1 MKERNLFIARTPLQL
16 FNCIEAKN
24 RFHDKEENTLF
35 YQYQRQV
42 DKIQMENLIDS
53 SQWSRVVPYPL
64 TLYSKFFFPLYLRG
78 LKEEY
83 LFKISYCYYGV
94 YNSIVSYLINSIQPQ
109 KLIIV
114 DDGVKTLGI
123 ARNLEAKRIQKQ
135 NLFKTIRD
143 KFLNSNRDFLYD
155 STFFSIYS
163 LEEYQIENGV
173 ILNDYRMFKKGLLAL
188 PLQDVLYFIGT
199 NLNEKILK
207 NGESFER
214 YLQKVLSYYRDKK
227 IIYILHRYEDIDF
240 IENLAKK
247 YGFDYV
253 KFSNILEVEIAKAGF
268 LPKEFATFGSSAIE
282 TLALLYT
289 DCDYKVFSID
299 SKDIKENKVE
309 AMEKLYQSFREKG
322 YEVIG

>member
-24 RFHDKEENTLF
+24 RFHEKEENILF
-35 YQYQRQV
+35 YQYQHQV
-42 DKIQMENLIDS
+42 DKTQMENLIHN
-53 SQWSRVVPYPL
+53 SQWSRVISYPL
-64 TLYSKFFFPLYLRG
+64 TLFSKLFFPLYLKK

-83 LFKISYCYYGV
+83 RFNISHCYYGA

-109 KLIIV
+109 ELIIV
-114 DDGVKTLGI
+114 DDGVKTLGM
-123 ARNLEAKRIQKQ
+123 ARDLEGKSIQKQ

-155 STFFSIYS
+155 STFFSIYL
-163 LEEYQIENGV
+163 LEEYKIDNRV

-188 PLQDVLYFIGT
+188 PLQDVVYFIGT
-199 NLNEKILK
+199 NLNEKILNNK
-207 NGESFER
+207 ESFES
-214 YLQKVLSYYRDKK
+214 YLQKVVSYYHDKK
-227 IIYILHRYEDIDF
+227 IIYILHRYEDVDF

-247 YGFDYV
+247 YRFDYV
-253 KFSNILEVEIAKAGF
+253 KFSNILEVKIAQAGF

-282 TLALLYT
+282 TLALLYSN
-289 DCDYKVFSID
+289 CDYKVFSIE

-309 AMEKLYQSFREKG
+309 AMAKLYQSFREKG
-322 YEVIG
+322 YEVIA